1 MKHVKEKIHTTKHCK
16 EASQGFG
23 LSIYTA
29 FFSKGSLGCYIC
41 SVAQRRCN
49 NVRTGTKEV
58 LEIEWSNI
66 TFHFRTF
73 SKGLCTDMLSIGN
86 ASTESSVLLYCSPY
100 ELLLPVKSTR

>member
-73 SKGLCTDMLSIGN
+73 PKGLCTDMLSIGN